1 MSKILDNIALKYNW
15 WTKKED
21 KRNINDYIKVSYIY
35 SDWNIFELFSIIKNL
50 DYNLL
55 VKSFDYIKNDN
66 FALKDKRKRIISYL
80 LNLKKNGII

>member
-35 SDWNIFELFSIIKNL
+35 SD
-50 DYNLL
+50 
-55 VKSFDYIKNDN
+55 
-66 FALKDKRKRIISYL
+66 
-80 LNLKKNGII
+80 